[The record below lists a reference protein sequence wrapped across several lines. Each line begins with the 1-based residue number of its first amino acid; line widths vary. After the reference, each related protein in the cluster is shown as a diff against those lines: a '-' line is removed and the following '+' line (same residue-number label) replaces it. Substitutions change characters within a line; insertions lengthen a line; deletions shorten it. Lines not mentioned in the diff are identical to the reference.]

1 MESGKVPIGIY
12 TFEKLVDKVEEFLE
26 NRIIQIYPRWQQRI
40 IAWFQKNQNNHK
52 KLIFL
57 LVFEEPD
64 FSIESATISDEFAT
78 LTDDTMTRND
88 DNNWIV
94 VIGSSDS
101 TNCSWRSYLICLFL
115 IAPSFAI
122 RDILKSFPG
131 FFLEV

>member
-1 MESGKVPIGIY
+1 MATENHSMVP
-12 TFEKLVDKVEEFLE
+12 EKI
-26 NRIIQIYPRWQQRI
+26 RTIT
-40 IAWFQKNQNNHK
+40 K